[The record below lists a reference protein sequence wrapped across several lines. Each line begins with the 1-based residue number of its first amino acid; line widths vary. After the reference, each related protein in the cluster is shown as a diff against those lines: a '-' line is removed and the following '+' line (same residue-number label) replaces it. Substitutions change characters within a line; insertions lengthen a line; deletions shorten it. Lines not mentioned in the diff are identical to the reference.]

1 MYTTIVIY
9 TIVGKHK
16 LKNIIIIL
24 IAFSTILPGCKNA
37 GVEENRKSNENDPFV
52 TYLKNNWLT
61 PEDYVINKL
70 NDHDYVIIGEYH
82 YFKHDVDLIKRLIP
96 KLYENGI
103 YNLALEFGAYPY
115 QYLVDSLLDLPQFDR
130 KLAQKIIFNSQA
142 DWPYKEY
149 IDIYEEAWKV
159 NHSASSDTNVFRIL
173 NAGYTFDPC
182 KNGLER
188 FGGHNPDVYMADNI
202 LREIVSKNEKALIYS
217 GAHHAFTKYY
227 QPNYSF
233 ELDTLFGL
241 NNSRMG
247 NVLYDTLED
256 KVFNIYLHAPWI
268 SAGGFDEL
276 TVLPVM
282 GVIDTIMQ
290 YFQCKPVGFDVYDSP
305 FGKLTSNN
313 TYYAFGYEE
322 FNLGMFCDGYIYQH
336 EFKDYECATL
346 EMNYITYE
354 NLDELKVYLR
364 CDDFSDEELDS
375 LSIENANEYIYYDVL
390 ESIRHLMK

>member
-1 MYTTIVIY
+1 M
-9 TIVGKHK
+9 
-16 LKNIIIIL
+16 KNIIIIL

-37 GVEENRKSNENDPFV
+37 GVEENRKSNENGPFV

-61 PEDYVINKL
+61 PEDYVINKFM
-70 NDHDYVIIGEYH
+70 DHDYVIIGEYH
-82 YFKHDVDLIKRLIP
+82 YIKHDVDLVKSLIP

-115 QYLVDSLLDLPQFDR
+115 QYLVDSLLNLPQFDR

-142 DWPYKEY
+142 DWPYQEY

-188 FGGHNPDVYMADNI
+188 FGGHDPDVYMADNI

-217 GAHHAFTKYY
+217 GAHHAFTKYR

-247 NVLYDTLED
+247 NVLYDTLQD
-256 KVFNIYLHAPWI
+256 RVFNIYLHAPWI
-268 SAGGFDEL
+268 SAGGFDEP

-282 GVIDTIMQ
+282 GVIDSIMQ
-290 YFQCKPVGFDVYDSP
+290 YFQYKPVGFDVYDSS

-322 FNLGMFCDGYIYQH
+322 FNLGMFCDGYIYQG
-336 EFKDYECATL
+336 EFKDYESATL
-346 EMNYITYE
+346 EMNYITSE
-354 NLDELKVYLR
+354 NLDELKAYLR
-364 CDDFSDEELDS
+364 CDDFSDEALDS
-375 LSIENANEYIYYDVL
+375 LSVENANEYIYYDVK
-390 ESIRHLMK
+390 ESIRHLIR